1 MSLDI
6 STLVLLTIA
15 ICWGLG
21 GLSIVFSYLQAGTRG
36 ARIWGMGMIGLGTG
50 YAFIFLDP
58 YTQDHVAL
66 YAGWVCIVPSILLM
80 RQALHRICGSDESQ
94 TLFGFAVF
102 GAAIAGW
109 LFFGLAGPGVRGQLD
124 VTSMAISVT
133 TGRAAWDLWRFSRRA
148 RYRGPAL
155 AVAGW
160 LLVVSTTP
168 LVEIVLRGT
177 GSGTPE
183 PMIEYGSPS
192 MVFARVLIIGL
203 LSTSV
208 LWLEISR
215 LYEAIEDQA
224 THDELTGIY
233 NRRAI
238 VMQLQRELAR
248 TRRENASCS
257 IATFDV
263 DFFKHVNDTWGHP
276 AGDEV
281 LKWVTRTIGRNI
293 RTYDTLG
300 RYGGE
305 EFLLIMP
312 GIGRAGAM
320 VIADRARLAIEEQ
333 ACTVGD
339 AQIRIT
345 ISAGVAASSNGDGDP
360 ETLLQL
366 ADDALYRAKK
376 SGRNRVVVAEAPEVH
391 GAPAADGVTE
401 PNTAA

>member
-15 ICWGLG
+15 ICCGLG
-21 GLSIVFSYLQAGTRG
+21 GLSIVFSFLQAGTRG
-36 ARIWGMGMIGLGTG
+36 ARVWGMGMIGLGLG
-50 YAFIFLDP
+50 YAFIFVHP
-58 YTQDHVAL
+58 YTQGHAL
-66 YAGWVCIVPSILLM
+66 LYVGWLCIVPSVLLM
-80 RQALHRICGSDESQ
+80 YRGLRKVYEDGTSRL
-94 TLFGFAVF
+94 LFEIAVVA
-102 GAAIAGW
+102 GASAGW
-109 LFFGLAGPGVRGQLD
+109 LYFGVVSNYSAQVD
-124 VTSMAISVT
+124 TTSVAVSVI
-133 TGRAAWDLWRFSRRA
+133 TGRASWNMWRYSRRSRNRA
-148 RYRGPAL
+148 PAL
-155 AVAGW
+155 AVTGW
-160 LLVVSTTP
+160 LLVVATTP
-168 LVEIVLRGT
+168 MLEIILRGAA
-177 GSGTPE
+177 SGAPQS
-183 PMIEYGSPS
+183 MIEYGPPS
-192 MVFARVLIIGL
+192 VVFARVLIIGL

-345 ISAGVAASSNGDGDP
+345 ISAGIAASSGDGDP
-360 ETLLQL
+360 EALLQL

-391 GAPAADGVTE
+391 SAPAADGVTE

>member
-6 STLVLLTIA
+6 STLVLLTVA
-15 ICWGLG
+15 ICCGLG

-50 YAFIFLDP
+50 YAFIFVHP
-58 YTQDHVAL
+58 YTQEHAL
-66 YAGWVCIVPSILLM
+66 LYVGWICIVPSVLLM
-80 RQALHRICGSDESQ
+80 YRGLRKIYDDHTSHL
-94 TLFGFAVF
+94 LFEIAVVA
-102 GAAIAGW
+102 GASAGW
-109 LFFGLAGPGVRGQLD
+109 LAFGVLSDFSAQVD
-124 VTSMAISVT
+124 TTSVAVSVI
-133 TGRAAWDLWRFSRRA
+133 TGRASWDMWHYARLS
-148 RYRGPAL
+148 RYRAPAL

-160 LLVVSTTP
+160 LLVVATTP
-168 LVEIVLRGT
+168 MLEIILRGAA
-177 GSGTPE
+177 SGAPQ
-183 PMIEYGSPS
+183 PMIEYGPPS
-192 MVFARVLIIGL
+192 VVFARVLIIGL

-263 DFFKHVNDTWGHP
+263 DYFKHVNDTWGHP

-281 LKWVTRTIGRNI
+281 LKWVTRTIGGNI

-333 ACTVGD
+333 VCTVGD

-345 ISAGVAASSNGDGDP
+345 ISAGVAASHGDGDP
-360 ETLLQL
+360 EALLQL

-376 SGRNRVVVAEAPEVH
+376 SGRNRVVVAETPDMH
-391 GAPAADGVTE
+391 SAPAADGVTE

>member
-15 ICWGLG
+15 ICSGLG
-21 GLSIVFSYLQAGTRG
+21 GLSIVFSHLQAGTRG
-36 ARIWGMGMIGLGTG
+36 ARVWGMGMIGLGTG
-50 YAFIFLDP
+50 YALIFLHP
-58 YTQDHVAL
+58 YTQGHALL
-66 YAGWVCIVPSILLM
+66 YAGWVCIVPSVLLM
-80 RQALHRICGSDESQ
+80 HKALHRICSSDEGQ

-102 GAAIAGW
+102 GGAVAGW
-109 LFFGLAGPGVRGQLD
+109 LFFGLVVPSGRAQLD
-124 VTSMAISVT
+124 VTSVAISVI
-133 TGRAAWDLWRFSRRA
+133 TGRAAWDLLRFSRRT
-148 RYRGPAL
+148 RYRAPPL

-160 LLVVSTTP
+160 LLVVSITP
-168 LVEIVLRGT
+168 LVEILLRGT
-177 GSGTPE
+177 GSGTLE
-183 PMIEYGSPS
+183 PTMEYGPPS
-192 MVFARVLIIGL
+192 VVFARVVIIGL

-224 THDELTGIY
+224 THDELTGIF

-238 VMQLQRELAR
+238 VMLLQRELAR
-248 TRRENASCS
+248 SRRENASCS

-333 ACTVGD
+333 VCTVGN

-345 ISAGVAASSNGDGDP
+345 ISAGVAASNGDGDP
-360 ETLLQL
+360 EALLQL

-376 SGRNRVVVAEAPEVH
+376 SGRNRVAIAEAPDVQS
-391 GAPAADGVTE
+391 APAANGATE